1 MWLPLALAD
10 IYGALVA
17 LARVWAVNPDEVI
30 VPTRAE
36 TLRMWALP
44 MMASSLE
51 ASEKERA
58 AAEQLAAVE
67 RIKKMVQRKK
77 S

>member
-10 IYGALVA
+10 VYGALVA
-17 LARVWAVNPDEVI
+17 LARVWAANPGKVN

-44 MMASSLE
+44 MLASSLE
-51 ASEKERA
+51 ASERERE
-58 AAEQLAAVE
+58 AAEQLAVFE